1 MKKKIQIVLGL
12 LCIGVLGSS
21 ACGGA
26 KSKEYQAAVEIYNRE
41 LSRDRVPWITLEGIE
56 TDISTRA
63 FKFAL
68 MDINPGK
75 LPDLILLK
83 DSGKNQEDDGMCIL
97 DTCYKEDG
105 FQVQELQDFKGYYP
119 NTGIY
124 VVMEYFTSEDGHTY
138 YWDPVNGNVNG
149 KIENYYYLPDCSKKD
164 TDSIPLNGM
173 KNPIGSYLIK
183 EDNGE
188 NVYEWYGFND
198 GENTEEYFEHIH
210 GDCTVSKEEFEKNL
224 KEYVKST
231 KLLEVSK
238 EDFHDNTEENR
249 NKYFK

>member
-1 MKKKIQIVLGL
+1 MKRQVQIVLGL

-26 KSKEYQAAVEIYNRE
+26 KSEEYQAAIGVYNRE
-41 LSRDRVPWITLEGIE
+41 LSRDRVPWITPDGIE

-75 LPDLILLK
+75 LPDLVLLK
-83 DSGKNQEDDGMCIL
+83 DAGKNQEDDGMCIL

-124 VVMEYFTSEDGHTY
+124 VVMEYSTDKDGNTY
-138 YWDPVNGNVNG
+138 FMNMTDGKING
-149 KIENYYYLPDCSKKD
+149 KIENYYYLPDCSQKD
-164 TDSIPLNGM
+164 TDTIPLSGM
-173 KNPIGSYLIK
+173 ESPIGSYLIK
-183 EDNGE
+183 EDNEE
-188 NVYEWYGFND
+188 NAYKWYGFND
-198 GENTEEYFEHIH
+198 GENTEEYYKHVH
-210 GDCTVSKEEFEKNL
+210 GDCTVNKEEFEKNL
-224 KEYVKST
+224 KEYVKNT
-231 KLLEVSK
+231 KLVEVSK
-238 EDFHDNTEENR
+238 EDFYDNTEENR
-249 NKYFK
+249 NKYLK